1 MAELVNAL
9 DLGSSTSSV
18 WGFES
23 LRPHHILEKSYAEV
37 ATQEDIVEY
46 NVEEISPVKRK
57 ISVEVPAEEANA
69 AIMTAIAMYRMQAD
83 VKGFRKGKV
92 PSSVVESKFRKQI
105 YGEATTDLINYQIN
119 EIMSGLSIQPMSR
132 IDVDAKELVR
142 DEDFTYSIEFEVA
155 PKLDMPNYKGLA
167 VEEVKA
173 VVSDEEVAEV
183 EGRILENNSEVKVI
197 EDVRPA
203 KDGEVATVT
212 FGAYQ
217 GDKIVEG
224 IQAENFDLVLGQGQS
239 LPEFEELVKTLTSG
253 EEGATDVTFPADFIN
268 ENLAGQTVNMRCK
281 LHAVKERI
289 TPEMS
294 DAVAKKA
301 GFSDVETMRKGIT
314 ESYMGQRKQ
323 MNKSAA
329 QSQLLS
335 EIIEGISDFPLPP
348 AMVEDRIDR
357 LIQDLE
363 YKLDRQGK
371 GLQSLGKS
379 PQQMRDEF
387 KEEAESTVK
396 SEIFLLAVAAEEAL
410 EISPDEI
417 EATLTQ
423 LAMQT
428 RQPLHELKKY
438 YEDNNLIVP
447 LKDRLLC
454 DKASELIY
462 DAAEVKEI
470 EPPSDGKK
478 PAKKA
483 AAKKPAA
490 EAAAGAG
497 IKFENK
503 KEAVEWAVA
512 NLGIKESTAKGYSL
526 AKLQERADK
535 FEAK

>member
-1 MAELVNAL
+1 M
-9 DLGSSTSSV
+9 
-18 WGFES
+18 
-23 LRPHHILEKSYAEV
+23 
-37 ATQEDIVEY
+37 EY

-57 ISVEVPAEEANA
+57 ITVEVSAEEVNA
-69 AIMTAIAMYRMQAD
+69 ALTTTIALYRMQAD

-92 PSSVVESKFRKQI
+92 PSSVVESKYRKQV
-105 YGEATTDLINYQIN
+105 YSEATTDLINYQIN
-119 EIMSGLSIQPMSR
+119 EIMSGLSMQPMSR
-132 IDVDAKELVR
+132 IDVDAKELER
-142 DEDFTYSIEFEVA
+142 DTDFKYAIEFEVA
-155 PKLDMPNYKGLA
+155 PKLDLPEYKGLS

-173 VVSDEEVAEV
+173 EVTEAEIAEV
-183 EGRILENNSEVKVI
+183 EGRILENNAEVKVI
-197 EDVRPA
+197 EDVRPP

-217 GDKIVEG
+217 GDKVVEG
-224 IQAENFDLVLGQGQS
+224 IQAENFDLLLGQGQS
-239 LPEFEELVKTLTSG
+239 LPEFEELVKTLTTGESG
-253 EEGATDVTFPADFIN
+253 ETEITFPSDFIN
-268 ENLAGQTVNMRCK
+268 ENLAGQTVTMKCK

-289 TPEMS
+289 TPEMN
-294 DAVAKKA
+294 DQVAKKA
-301 GFSDVETMRKGIT
+301 GFNDVETMRKGIK
-314 ESYMGQRKQ
+314 ESYMNQRKQ

-329 QSQLLS
+329 QSQLLAQL
-335 EIIEGISDFPLPP
+335 IEGIKDFPLPP

-357 LIQDLE
+357 LVQDLE

-379 PQQMRDEF
+379 PQEIRDGF
-387 KEEAESTVK
+387 KAEAESTVK
-396 SEIFLLAVAAEEAL
+396 SEIFLLAVAAEEGL
-410 EISPDEI
+410 DISPEEI

-470 EPPSDGKK
+470 EPPAAGSK
-478 PAKKA
+478 PAPAEKKEA
-483 AAKKPAA
+483 DEA
-490 EAAAGAG
+490 EGRFASKA
-497 IKFENK
+497 
-503 KEAVEWAVA
+503 EAVEWAVA

-526 AKLQERADK
+526 AKLEERAEK
-535 FEAK
+535 FHAEQGE

>member
-1 MAELVNAL
+1 M
-9 DLGSSTSSV
+9 
-18 WGFES
+18 
-23 LRPHHILEKSYAEV
+23 
-37 ATQEDIVEY
+37 EY

-57 ISVEVPAEEANA
+57 ITVEVPAEEANA
-69 AIMTAIAMYRMQAD
+69 AIMTTIGLYRMQAD

-92 PSSVVESKFRKQI
+92 PSGVVESKYRKQI

-119 EIMSGLSIQPMSR
+119 EIMSGLSMQPMSR

-142 DEDFTYSIEFEVA
+142 DEDFTYVIEFEVA
-155 PKLDMPNYKGLA
+155 PKLDLPKYKGLT

-173 VVSDEEVAEV
+173 EVSAEEIAEV
-183 EGRILENNSEVKVI
+183 EGRILENNAEVKVI
-197 EDVRPA
+197 EDVRPP
-203 KDGEVATVT
+203 KEGEVASVS

-217 GDKIVEG
+217 DGKIVEG
-224 IQAENFDLVLGQGQS
+224 IQAENFDLVLGQGQA
-239 LPEFEELVKTLTSG
+239 LPEFEELVKTLTTG
-253 EEGATDVTFPADFIN
+253 EDGETDVTFPSDFIN
-268 ENLAGQTVNMRCK
+268 ENLAGQTVTMKCK

-289 TPEMS
+289 TPEMN
-294 DAVAKKA
+294 DEVAKKA
-301 GFSDVETMRKGIT
+301 GFNDVETMRKGIE

-329 QSQLLS
+329 QSKLLS
-335 EIIEGISDFPLPP
+335 EILDGIKEFPLPE

-379 PQQMRDEF
+379 PQEMRDEF
-387 KEEAESTVK
+387 KAEAENTVK
-396 SEIFLLAVAAEEAL
+396 SEIFLLAVAAEESL
-410 EISPDEI
+410 EISPEEI

-462 DAAEVKEI
+462 DAAKVTEI
-470 EPPSDGKK
+470 AAPSEGKA

-483 AAKKPAA
+483 AKAKAPAKKAAPKKAPA
-490 EAAAGAG
+490 GSV
-497 IKFENK
+497 KFENK

-512 NLGIKESTAKGYSL
+512 NLDIKESTAKGYTL
-526 AKLQERADK
+526 VKLQERADK
-535 FEAK
+535 FLADK

>member
-1 MAELVNAL
+1 M
-9 DLGSSTSSV
+9 
-18 WGFES
+18 
-23 LRPHHILEKSYAEV
+23 
-37 ATQEDIVEY
+37 EY

-57 ISVEVPAEEANA
+57 ISVEVSVDEVNA
-69 AIMTAIAMYRMQAD
+69 AITTTIALYRMQAD

-92 PSSVVESKFRKQI
+92 PSSVVESKYRKQV

-142 DEDFTYSIEFEVA
+142 DEAFTYAIEFEVA
-155 PKLDMPNYKGLA
+155 PKLDLPEYKGLE
-167 VEEVKA
+167 VEEVKS
-173 VVSDEEVAEV
+173 VVSAEEVAEV
-183 EGRILENNSEVKVI
+183 EGRILENNAEVKVI
-197 EDVRPA
+197 EDVRPP
-203 KDGEVATVT
+203 KNGEVATVT

-217 GDKIVEG
+217 DDQIVEG

-239 LPEFEELVKTLTSG
+239 LPEFEELVKTLSSG
-253 EEGATDVTFPADFIN
+253 EAGETDVTFPEDFIN
-268 ENLAGQTVNMRCK
+268 ENLAGQTVTMKCK

-289 TPEMS
+289 TPEMN
-294 DAVAKKA
+294 DDVAKKA
-301 GFSDVETMRKGIT
+301 GFSDVETMRKGIE
-314 ESYMGQRKQ
+314 ESYMSQRKQ

-335 EIIEGISDFPLPP
+335 SIIDGIKDFPLPP

-371 GLQSLGKS
+371 GLQSLGKT
-379 PQQMRDEF
+379 PQQIRDEF
-387 KEEAESTVK
+387 KAEAESTVK
-396 SEIFLLAVAAEEAL
+396 SEIFLLAVANEENL
-410 EISPDEI
+410 EISPEEI
-417 EATLTQ
+417 ESTLTQ

-462 DAAEVKEI
+462 DAATVKEI
-470 EPPSDGKK
+470 EAPSDGKK

-483 AAKKPAA
+483 AKKPAKKA
-490 EAAAGAG
+490 AKKAPAAAGAAPQ
-497 IKFENK
+497 FEK
-503 KEAVEWAVA
+503 KAEAVEWAVA

-526 AKLQERADK
+526 AKLQERANK
-535 FEAK
+535 FFAEK

>member
-1 MAELVNAL
+1 M
-9 DLGSSTSSV
+9 
-18 WGFES
+18 
-23 LRPHHILEKSYAEV
+23 
-37 ATQEDIVEY
+37 EY
-46 NVEEISPVKRK
+46 NVEELSPVKRK
-57 ISVEVPAEEANA
+57 ITVEVPAEEANA
-69 AIMTAIAMYRMQAD
+69 AIMAGIAMYRMQAD

-92 PSSVVESKFRKQI
+92 PSSVVESKYRKQI

-132 IDVDAKELVR
+132 IDVDAKELER
-142 DEDFTYSIEFEVA
+142 DSDFSYSIEFEVA
-155 PKLDMPNYKGLA
+155 PKLDLPKYKGLS
-167 VEEVKA
+167 VEEIKA

-183 EGRILENNSEVKVI
+183 ESRILENNAEVKVI
-197 EDVRPA
+197 KDVRPP
-203 KDGEVATVT
+203 KDGEVASVT

-224 IQAENFDLVLGQGQS
+224 IQAENFDLVLGQGQA
-239 LPEFEELVKTLTSG
+239 LAEFEEMVKKMESG
-253 EEGATDVTFPADFIN
+253 DEDQVDITFPTDFIN
-268 ENLAGQTVNMRCK
+268 ENLAGQTVTMKCK

-289 TPEMS
+289 TPKMNNE
-294 DAVAKKA
+294 VAKKA
-301 GFSDVETMRKGIT
+301 GFSDVETMRKGIH
-314 ESYMGQRKQ
+314 ESYAQQRKQ

-335 EIIEGISDFPLPP
+335 EIIEGINDFPLPP

-371 GLQSLGKS
+371 GLQSLGKT

-387 KEEAESTVK
+387 KDEAETTVK
-396 SEIFLLAVAAEEAL
+396 TEIFLLAVAAEESL
-410 EISPDEI
+410 EITPEEI
-417 EATLTQ
+417 ESTMTQ

-438 YEDNNLIVP
+438 YEDNNLVVP

-462 DAAEVKEI
+462 DAAKVKEI

-483 AAKKPAA
+483 AAKKKAPAKKAAAKKPAA
-490 EAAAGAG
+490 KKAPAKKAAA
-497 IKFENK
+497 K
-503 KEAVEWAVA
+503 KPA
-512 NLGIKESTAKGYSL
+512 AKKAP
-526 AKLQERADK
+526 AKKAA
-535 FEAK
+535 AKKPAAKK

>member
-1 MAELVNAL
+1 M
-9 DLGSSTSSV
+9 
-18 WGFES
+18 
-23 LRPHHILEKSYAEV
+23 
-37 ATQEDIVEY
+37 EY

-57 ISVEVPAEEANA
+57 ITVEVPAEEANA
-69 AIMTAIAMYRMQAD
+69 AITTTIAMYRMQAD

-92 PSSVVESKFRKQI
+92 PSTVVESKYRKQI

-119 EIMSGLSIQPMSR
+119 EIMSGLSLQPMSR

-155 PKLDMPNYKGLA
+155 PKLDLPEYKGL
-167 VEEVKA
+167 EVDEIKS
-173 VVSDEEVAEV
+173 VVTDEEIAEV
-183 EGRILENNSEVKVI
+183 EGRILENNAEVKVI
-197 EDVRPA
+197 EDVRTPE
-203 KDGEVATVT
+203 DGEVATVT

-217 GDKIVEG
+217 DGKIVEG
-224 IQAENFDLVLGQGQS
+224 IQAENFDLVLGEGQS
-239 LPEFEELVKTLTSG
+239 LPEFEELVKTLSSG
-253 EEGATDVTFPADFIN
+253 EEGETDVTFPTDFIN
-268 ENLAGQTVNMRCK
+268 ENLSGQTVTMKCK
-281 LHAVKERI
+281 LHAVKKRI
-289 TPEMS
+289 VPEMN

-301 GFSDVETMRKGIT
+301 GFSDVETMRKGIE

-329 QSQLLS
+329 QSQLLES
-335 EIIEGISDFPLPP
+335 IIGSIDEFPLPP

-357 LIQDLE
+357 LVQDLE

-371 GLQSLGKS
+371 GMQSLGKT
-379 PQQMRDEF
+379 PEQIREEF
-387 KEEAESTVK
+387 RAEAESTVK
-396 SEIFLLAVAAEEAL
+396 SEIFLLAVAAEEGL
-410 EISPDEI
+410 DISPEEI
-417 EATLTQ
+417 ESTLTQ

-462 DAAEVKEI
+462 DAATVNEI
-470 EPPSDGKK
+470 EPPADGD
-478 PAKKA
+478 
-483 AAKKPAA
+483 KKPAA
-490 EAAAGAG
+490 KKGAG

>member
-1 MAELVNAL
+1 M
-9 DLGSSTSSV
+9 
-18 WGFES
+18 
-23 LRPHHILEKSYAEV
+23 
-37 ATQEDIVEY
+37 EY

-57 ISVEVPAEEANA
+57 ITIEVPAEEVNA
-69 AIMTAIAMYRMQAD
+69 ALTTTIALYRMQAD

-92 PSSVVESKFRKQI
+92 PSSVVESKYRKQI

-119 EIMSGLSIQPMSR
+119 EVMSGLSMQPMSR
-132 IDVDAKELVR
+132 IDVDAEELVR
-142 DEDFTYSIEFEVA
+142 DESFSYAIEFEVA
-155 PKLDMPNYKGLA
+155 PKLDLPEYKGLK
-167 VEEVKA
+167 VDEVKA
-173 VVSDEEVAEV
+173 EVTDAEVAEV
-183 EGRILENNSEVKVI
+183 EARILENNAEVKVI
-197 EDVRPA
+197 EEVRPP
-203 KDGEVATVT
+203 KEGEVATVT

-217 GDKIVEG
+217 DGKIVEG
-224 IQAENFDLVLGQGQS
+224 IQAENFDLVLGQGQA
-239 LPEFEELVKTLTSG
+239 LPEFEELVKTLSSG
-253 EEGATDVTFPADFIN
+253 EEGETDVVFPADFIN
-268 ENLAGQTVNMRCK
+268 ENLAGQTVTMKAK
-281 LHAVKERI
+281 LHAVKERT

-294 DAVAKKA
+294 DEVAKKA
-301 GFSDVETMRKGIT
+301 GFNDVETMRTGIR

-323 MNKSAA
+323 MNQSAA
-329 QSQLLS
+329 QSQLIGQ
-335 EIIEGISDFPLPP
+335 IIEGITDFPLPP

-371 GLQSLGKS
+371 GLQSLGKT

-387 KEEAESTVK
+387 KVEAENTVK
-396 SEIFLLAVAAEEAL
+396 SEIFLLAVAAEESL
-410 EISPDEI
+410 EISPEEI

-470 EPPSDGKK
+470 DAPSTGSKSEKK
-478 PAKKA
+478 APAKKKA
-483 AAKKPAA
+483 ESNKA
-490 EAAAGAG
+490 EAPSGDAPQFA
-497 IKFENK
+497 NK
-503 KEAVEWAVA
+503 AEAVEWAVA
-512 NLGIKESTAKGYSL
+512 NLGIKESTAKGYSQ

-535 FEAK
+535 FFAK

>member
-1 MAELVNAL
+1 M
-9 DLGSSTSSV
+9 
-18 WGFES
+18 
-23 LRPHHILEKSYAEV
+23 
-37 ATQEDIVEY
+37 EY

-57 ISVEVPAEEANA
+57 ITVEVPAEEANA
-69 AIMTAIAMYRMQAD
+69 AIMATIGLYRMQAD

-92 PSSVVESKFRKQI
+92 PSSVVESKYRKQI
-105 YGEATTDLINYQIN
+105 FGEATTDLINYQIN

-142 DEDFTYSIEFEVA
+142 DEDFSYAIEFEVA
-155 PKLDMPNYKGLA
+155 PKLDLPTYKGLK

-173 VVSDEEVAEV
+173 VVSEEEIAEV
-183 EGRILENNSEVKVI
+183 EGRILENNAEVKVI
-197 EDVRPA
+197 KDVRPPR
-203 KDGEVATVT
+203 DGEVAVVT

-217 GDKIVEG
+217 GDQIVEG

-239 LPEFEELVKTLTSG
+239 LPEFEELVKTLSTGESG
-253 EEGATDVTFPADFIN
+253 EVDITFPEDFIN
-268 ENLAGQTVNMRCK
+268 ENMAGQTVVMKCK
-281 LHAVKERI
+281 LHSVKERI
-289 TPEMS
+289 TPKMS
-294 DAVAKKA
+294 DAVAQKA
-301 GFSDVETMRKGIT
+301 GFNDIETMRKGIE
-314 ESYMGQRKQ
+314 ESYSGQRKQ

-329 QSQLLS
+329 QSQLLAG
-335 EIIEGISDFPLPP
+335 IIEDIKDFPLPP

-371 GLQSLGKS
+371 GLQSLGKT

-387 KEEAESTVK
+387 LPEAESTVK
-396 SEIFLLAVAAEEAL
+396 SEIFLLAVAAEESL
-410 EISPDEI
+410 EISPEEI
-417 EATLTQ
+417 EATLSQ
-423 LAMQT
+423 LAVQT

-462 DAAEVKEI
+462 DAATVKEI
-470 EPPSDGKK
+470 EPPTGDKK

-483 AAKKPAA
+483 AAKKAPAKKA
-490 EAAAGAG
+490 TASAGEAP
-497 IKFENK
+497 KFENK
-503 KEAVEWAVA
+503 AEAVEWAVA

-526 AKLQERADK
+526 AKLTERAEK
-535 FEAK
+535 FMAEK